1 MNLIYLNTPD
11 SGTWS
16 NGVYIFLTILAIIVT
31 IALSL
36 LMAWRFWKER
46 ERVIQEKRSFVEGV
60 LNKNEMIATINSFI
74 SKNTF
79 ETPFSV
85 ALVDIDNFTQLTNA
99 FGEKVS
105 NDVIKTLVNRFS
117 KLVPFHVQIGR
128 IDSDKFLFM
137 FGTEYNINSVYDIME
152 TIRKEI
158 KEPIKVSY
166 ETELNCSAS
175 LAIVTYPLHGKNAA
189 KMIES
194 LSIAIY
200 TIKRDGGD
208 RTILYSNEIAES
220 EKENLQY
227 YEEVTRGIKNKE
239 FVLYYQPII
248 DIDSKKIVSAEA
260 LLRWEHSRLGLINPK
275 DFIHILEQSGDIYW
289 IGIWGLEQ
297 LIEQY
302 NIVKKTY
309 PSEQFTLSINLSPK
323 QLINE
328 KIVVDFQKILKKYH
342 MTSKDLIIELEEFL
356 MFDKHEIIRKNIFKL
371 KDLGFKLAIDGFA
384 IDHNTLMK
392 VEKLPIDY
400 IKIDANFY
408 NNDTSEIAKDLNE
421 ILFDFAKTRGIVI
434 IAERIETLEQVNYF
448 KEHNVVLNQGYL
460 FSKPISSNELI
471 EKIGNNGFIIN
482 ALNNHKEEV
491 IETVEK
497 AEENAEEVDSE
508 IKEEISEE
516 LENLNS
522 DLNDSEKTDEPDDS
536 SDDNK

>member
-36 LMAWRFWKER
+36 FMAWRFLKER

-137 FGTEYNINSVYDIME
+137 FGTEYNINSIYDIME
-152 TIRKEI
+152 NIRKEI
-158 KEPIKVSY
+158 KEPIRVSY

-248 DIDSKKIVSAEA
+248 DVDSKKVVSAEA

-302 NIVKKTY
+302 NIIKKTY

-371 KDLGFKLAIDGFA
+371 KELGFKLAIDGFA

-408 NNDTSEIAKDLNE
+408 DNDTSEIAKDLTE

-460 FSKPISSNELI
+460 FSKPISSNELV

-491 IETVEK
+491 FETVE
-497 AEENAEEVDSE
+497 NTEEVDSE

-516 LENLNS
+516 LNNLNS
-522 DLNDSEKTDEPDDS
+522 DLNDSEKTDESDDS